1 MRRLPIGVAYASTQ
15 EYCTM
20 DMHKKE
26 TIVITCARGA
36 GDYLRQEVEQLGYTV
51 QSTSDTR
58 IEIAASLH
66 DAMRL
71 NLMLRIGVNVLCLLK
86 RFSCND
92 PDELYQKV
100 VSFPWEDYIAPSEYL
115 SVVSRVNTPTI
126 DNSVFASQKVK
137 DAIVDRVSE
146 KCGSRPNSGPDRDN
160 VVINFYWN
168 DNRCWIYLNTS
179 GKKLPDRGYRKIPH
193 TAPLQ
198 EALAAALLRAAGFD
212 GSQPLVNPMCGSGT
226 LAIEAA
232 LIALKRAP
240 GLLRSNFGLKHI
252 IGFDSEAW
260 AALRIK
266 ARAQSKKNLAFRIIA
281 TDIDTRA
288 IEAAK
293 KNAQTAGVDQLIE
306 FHVCDFKDTP
316 IPEEKGIVILNPEYG
331 YRLGK
336 ERELEGTYKGIGD
349 FFKKKCAGFTGYVF
363 TGNMAL
369 AKKIGLKASRRMVF
383 FNARI
388 ECRLLQYQIYA
399 GSKQEIL

>member
-1 MRRLPIGVAYASTQ
+1 
-15 EYCTM
+15 M

-26 TIVITCARGA
+26 TIVITCARRA

-51 QSTSDTR
+51 RSTSDTR

-168 DNRCWIYLNTS
+168 DNKCWIYLNTS

-232 LIALKRAP
+232 LIALKRTP

-266 ARAQSKKNLAFRIIA
+266 ARAQSKKNLPFRIIA

-336 ERELEGTYKGIGD
+336 EQELEGTYKGIGD

-363 TGNMAL
+363 TGNMSL

>member
-1 MRRLPIGVAYASTQ
+1 
-15 EYCTM
+15 M

-168 DNRCWIYLNTS
+168 DNKCWIYLNTS

-232 LIALKRAP
+232 LIALKRTP

-266 ARAQSKKNLAFRIIA
+266 ARAQSKKNLPFRIIA

-336 ERELEGTYKGIGD
+336 EQELEGTYKGIGD

-363 TGNMAL
+363 TGNMSL

>member
-1 MRRLPIGVAYASTQ
+1 
-15 EYCTM
+15 M

-168 DNRCWIYLNTS
+168 DNKCWIYLNTS

-232 LIALKRAP
+232 LIALKRTP

-266 ARAQSKKNLAFRIIA
+266 ARAQSKKNLPFRIIA

-293 KNAQTAGVDQLIE
+293 RNAQTAGVDQLIE

-336 ERELEGTYKGIGD
+336 EQELEGTYKGIGD

-363 TGNMAL
+363 TGNMSL

>member
-1 MRRLPIGVAYASTQ
+1 
-15 EYCTM
+15 M
-20 DMHKKE
+20 DMHKIE
-26 TIVITCARGA
+26 TIVSTCARGA

-266 ARAQSKKNLAFRIIA
+266 ARAQSKKNLPFRIIA

-336 ERELEGTYKGIGD
+336 EQELEGTYKGIGD

-363 TGNMAL
+363 TGNMSL

>member
-1 MRRLPIGVAYASTQ
+1 
-15 EYCTM
+15 M

-26 TIVITCARGA
+26 TIVITCARRA

-168 DNRCWIYLNTS
+168 DNKCWIYLNTS

-232 LIALKRAP
+232 LIALKRTP

-266 ARAQSKKNLAFRIIA
+266 ARAQSKKNLPFRIIA

-336 ERELEGTYKGIGD
+336 EQELEGTYKGIGD

-363 TGNMAL
+363 TGNMSL

>member
-1 MRRLPIGVAYASTQ
+1 
-15 EYCTM
+15 M

-168 DNRCWIYLNTS
+168 DNKCWIYLNTS

-266 ARAQSKKNLAFRIIA
+266 ARAQSKKNLPFRIIA

-293 KNAQTAGVDQLIE
+293 RNAQTAGVDQLIE

-336 ERELEGTYKGIGD
+336 EQELEGTYKGIGD

-363 TGNMAL
+363 TGNMSL

>member
-1 MRRLPIGVAYASTQ
+1 
-15 EYCTM
+15 M

-26 TIVITCARGA
+26 TIVITCARRA

-51 QSTSDTR
+51 RSTSDTR

-168 DNRCWIYLNTS
+168 DNKCWIYLNTS

-232 LIALKRAP
+232 LIALKRTP

-266 ARAQSKKNLAFRIIA
+266 ARAQSKKNLPFRIIA

-293 KNAQTAGVDQLIE
+293 RNAQTAGVDQLIE

-336 ERELEGTYKGIGD
+336 EQELEGTYKGIGD

-363 TGNMAL
+363 TGNMSL

>member
-1 MRRLPIGVAYASTQ
+1 
-15 EYCTM
+15 M

-26 TIVITCARGA
+26 TIVITCARRA

-51 QSTSDTR
+51 RSTSDTR

-168 DNRCWIYLNTS
+168 DNKCWIYLNTS

-266 ARAQSKKNLAFRIIA
+266 ARAQSKKNLPFRIIA

-293 KNAQTAGVDQLIE
+293 RNAQTAGVDQLIE

-336 ERELEGTYKGIGD
+336 EQELEGTYKGIGD

-363 TGNMAL
+363 TGNMSL

>member
-1 MRRLPIGVAYASTQ
+1 
-15 EYCTM
+15 M

-51 QSTSDTR
+51 RSTSDTR

-168 DNRCWIYLNTS
+168 DNKCWIYLNTS

-266 ARAQSKKNLAFRIIA
+266 ARAQSKKNLPFRIIA

-336 ERELEGTYKGIGD
+336 EQELEGTYKGIGD

-363 TGNMAL
+363 TGNMSL

>member
-1 MRRLPIGVAYASTQ
+1 
-15 EYCTM
+15 M

-26 TIVITCARGA
+26 TIVITCARRA

-168 DNRCWIYLNTS
+168 DNKCWIYLNTS

-266 ARAQSKKNLAFRIIA
+266 ARAQSKKNLPFRIIA

-336 ERELEGTYKGIGD
+336 EQELEGTYKGIGD

-363 TGNMAL
+363 TGNMSL

>member
-1 MRRLPIGVAYASTQ
+1 
-15 EYCTM
+15 M
-20 DMHKKE
+20 DMRKKE
-26 TIVITCARGA
+26 IIVITCARGA

-168 DNRCWIYLNTS
+168 DNKCWIYLNTS

-266 ARAQSKKNLAFRIIA
+266 ARAQSKKNLPFRIIA

-336 ERELEGTYKGIGD
+336 ERELEATYKGIGD

-363 TGNMAL
+363 TGNMSL

>member
-1 MRRLPIGVAYASTQ
+1 
-15 EYCTM
+15 M

-51 QSTSDTR
+51 RSTSDTR

-168 DNRCWIYLNTS
+168 DNKCWIYLNTS

-266 ARAQSKKNLAFRIIA
+266 ARAQSKKNLPFRIIA

-293 KNAQTAGVDQLIE
+293 RNAQTAGVDQLIE

-336 ERELEGTYKGIGD
+336 EQELEGTYKGIGD

-363 TGNMAL
+363 TGNMSL

>member
-1 MRRLPIGVAYASTQ
+1 
-15 EYCTM
+15 M

-26 TIVITCARGA
+26 TIVITCARRA

-168 DNRCWIYLNTS
+168 DNKCWIYLNTS

-260 AALRIK
+260 VALRIK
-266 ARAQSKKNLAFRIIA
+266 ARAQSKKNLPFRIIA

-336 ERELEGTYKGIGD
+336 EQELEGTYKGIGD

-363 TGNMAL
+363 TGNMSL

>member
-1 MRRLPIGVAYASTQ
+1 
-15 EYCTM
+15 M
-20 DMHKKE
+20 DMQKKE
-26 TIVITCARGA
+26 TLVVTCTRGA
-36 GDYLRQEVEQLGYTV
+36 ADYLRQEIEQLGYTV
-51 QSTSDTR
+51 KSAADTR

-71 NLMLRIGVNVLCLLK
+71 NLVLHTGVNVLCLLK
-86 RFSCND
+86 QFSCKD
-92 PDELYQKV
+92 PDELYKEV

-115 SVVSRVNTPTI
+115 SVVSRANTFTI
-126 DNSVFASQKVK
+126 DNSVFVSQKAK

-146 KCGSRPNSGPDRDN
+146 KCGSRPNSGPERDN
-160 VVINFYWN
+160 VVINLYWN
-168 DNRCWIYLNTS
+168 NDKCWIYLNTS
-179 GKKLPDRGYRKIPH
+179 GRKLSDRSYRKIPH
-193 TAPLQ
+193 AAPLR
-198 EALAAALLRAAGFD
+198 ETLAATLLRAAGFD

-252 IGFDSEAW
+252 MGFDSEAW
-260 AALRIK
+260 SALRK
-266 ARAQSKKNLAFRIIA
+266 EVYAKSKKKLPFPIIA
-281 TDIDTRA
+281 TDIDRKA

-306 FHVCDFKDTP
+306 FHVCDFNNTP

-331 YRLGK
+331 HRLGK
-336 ERELEGTYKGIGD
+336 QRELEATYKGIGD
-349 FFKKKCAGFTGYVF
+349 FFKKKCEGFTGYVF

-369 AKKIGLKASRRMVF
+369 AKKVGLRTSRRLVF

-388 ECRLLQYQIYA
+388 ECRLLEYHLYA
-399 GSKQEIL
+399 GSKGQQKRSVN

>member
-1 MRRLPIGVAYASTQ
+1 
-15 EYCTM
+15 M

-168 DNRCWIYLNTS
+168 DNKCWIYLNTS

-260 AALRIK
+260 VALRIK
-266 ARAQSKKNLAFRIIA
+266 ARAQSKKNLPFRIIA

-336 ERELEGTYKGIGD
+336 EQELEGTYKGIGD

-363 TGNMAL
+363 TGNMSL

>member
-1 MRRLPIGVAYASTQ
+1 
-15 EYCTM
+15 M